1 MNEFKKILDK
11 AKEETNKELTNE
23 IKSLSILSEDDI
35 NQIAPTD
42 VDKAKLR
49 ELLLV
54 LGDVTKT
61 DESKTKIIKEI
72 ADTSK
77 VIINIMERLI

>member
-1 MNEFKKILDK
+1 MDEFKKILDK
-11 AKEETNKELTNE
+11 AKEETNKELVNE
-23 IKSLSILSEDDI
+23 IKSLSILSEDEINEIASTDI
-35 NQIAPTD
+35 
-42 VDKAKLR
+42 DKAKLR

-54 LGDVTKT
+54 LADVTKT
-61 DESKTKIIKEI
+61 DESKTTIIKEI